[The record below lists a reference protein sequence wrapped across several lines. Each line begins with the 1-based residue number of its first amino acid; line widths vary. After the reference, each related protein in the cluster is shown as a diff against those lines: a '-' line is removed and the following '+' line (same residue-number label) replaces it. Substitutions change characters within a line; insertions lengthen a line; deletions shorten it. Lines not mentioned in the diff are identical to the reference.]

1 MPLWHNRAGWSEFE
15 QPLNIESHLWSAS
28 LHLSW
33 PPIQVFSSLPARPYT
48 RLFSAEIFF
57 EMKYFLN
64 GNIFTGGQ
72 DGGQF
77 AALSASAGL
86 SGDLPGD
93 LLGEQ
98 FVAGGP

>member
-1 MPLWHNRAGWSEFE
+1 MYSK
-15 QPLNIESHLWSAS
+15 
-28 LHLSW
+28 
-33 PPIQVFSSLPARPYT
+33 
-48 RLFSAEIFF
+48 IFL
-57 EMKYFLN
+57 EMKYFLI

-77 AALSASAGL
+77 SALSASAGL